1 MNTRSYILYLF
12 LFLFIKNSYSQKNSV
27 ILYKL
32 NGDSI
37 VAKMCLLCTVDREI
51 VTVKINNKQV
61 EFKADSLLKIKIV
74 SIDEI
79 HYSIKTES
87 MSHYQFAL
95 VQEVYDEFEI
105 YGRRVYSADGRRVF
119 MTFEFIRTPFNSRA
133 NVIVFEKRE
142 LLKLSYLKCYN
153 IMEELLSKFEGSIA
167 EDDNLLKVMDKYE
180 ERCAEKDLKAPR

>member
-1 MNTRSYILYLF
+1 
-12 LFLFIKNSYSQKNSV
+12 
-27 ILYKL
+27 
-32 NGDSI
+32 
-37 VAKMCLLCTVDREI
+37 MCVLCTVDREI
-51 VTVKINNKQV
+51 VIVKIDNKQV

-95 VQEVYDEFEI
+95 VQAVYDEFEI

-133 NVIVFEKRE
+133 NVIVFEIRE

>member
-1 MNTRSYILYLF
+1 MKARIFLF
-12 LFLFIKNSYSQKNSV
+12 FLFIFLFFQNYFSQKNSV

-74 SIDEI
+74 SLDEI

-95 VQEVYDEFEI
+95 VQAVYDEFEI

-119 MTFEFIRTPFNSRA
+119 MTFEFIRTRFNSRA
-133 NVIVFEKRE
+133 NVTLFEKRE

-167 EDDNLLKVMDKYE
+167 EDYDLLKVMDNYE